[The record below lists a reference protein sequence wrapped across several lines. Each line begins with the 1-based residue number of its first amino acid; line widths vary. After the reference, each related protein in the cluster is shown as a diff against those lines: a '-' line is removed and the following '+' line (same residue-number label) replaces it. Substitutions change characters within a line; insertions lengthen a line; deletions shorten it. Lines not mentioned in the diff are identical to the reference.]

1 MCQSNSFITVLFWIY
16 ILIPWPKTIWT
27 STLGSKFSKKKKK
40 KYLGFETV
48 QPWSPWLTCKDHL
61 VISLNHSLQP
71 SAITLTQL
79 PKSVQPNNTMGG
91 YRMKAIY
98 FWLVNLF
105 CSSCHLLRRF
115 GRDESGRVMSF
126 VGGIRLSGGGWRWL

>member
-1 MCQSNSFITVLFWIY
+1 MN
-16 ILIPWPKTIWT
+16 
-27 STLGSKFSKKKKK
+27 

-61 VISLNHSLQP
+61 VVSPNHSLQP

-91 YRMKAIY
+91 YRIKAIY

-105 CSSCHLLRRF
+105 CFSCYLLLGL

-126 VGGIRLSGGGWRWL
+126 VGGIRLSGGGWRWLQWLLAKVVVSSGNMMGYLFKYFRKLK